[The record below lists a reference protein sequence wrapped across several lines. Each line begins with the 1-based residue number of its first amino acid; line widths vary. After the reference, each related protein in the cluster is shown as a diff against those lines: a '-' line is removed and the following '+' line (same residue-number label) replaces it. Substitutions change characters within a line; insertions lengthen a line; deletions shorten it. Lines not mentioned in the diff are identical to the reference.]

1 MGPNISM
8 GGHRDTRV
16 PGPWQGQE
24 QGFHQWGRHHLHA
37 HHGGCAVGDDW
48 WYYGETCQ
56 YPGFTQDTVTTALIA
71 SFSVL
76 GGMLVVTVASVVC
89 VKRNHKNSGGGGD
102 WGITMFNVSTTGM

>member
-1 MGPNISM
+1 M
-8 GGHRDTRV
+8 
-16 PGPWQGQE
+16 
-24 QGFHQWGRHHLHA
+24 
-37 HHGGCAVGDDW
+37 
-48 WYYGETCQ
+48 
-56 YPGFTQDTVTTALIA
+56 TTALIA